1 MRISDWSSDRVL
13 FRSDLGNDREA
24 RVEPAPTTAP
34 IMHAQEALQNVA
46 TAIIRPETMSNA
58 DVQALGGRQGRCAV
72 VLTEVAFPSFLY
84 LPQGS
89 GAIKLNGKLIVLPR
103 TGEKQFADGG
113 LSVTLRSVAEKGA
126 AGLPARSEAHTSEL
140 QSLMRI
146 PYAIFCLKK

>member
-1 MRISDWSSDRVL
+1 
-13 FRSDLGNDREA
+13 
-24 RVEPAPTTAP
+24 
-34 IMHAQEALQNVA
+34 
-46 TAIIRPETMSNA
+46 MSNA

-113 LSVTLRSVAEKGA
+113 LSVTLRPVPEKGR
-126 AGLPARSEAHTSEL
+126 AGLPAWEL
-140 QSLMRI
+140 THVPPAATDGRGYKGYVQGYRRGKNGKRI
-146 PYAIFCLKK
+146 EEEGKEVG

>member
-1 MRISDWSSDRVL
+1 
-13 FRSDLGNDREA
+13 
-24 RVEPAPTTAP
+24 
-34 IMHAQEALQNVA
+34 MHAQEELQNGA
-46 TAIIRPETMSNA
+46 TAIIKPETMSNA

-113 LSVTLRSVAEKGA
+113 LSVTLRSVAEKDRKSTH
-126 AGLPARSEAHTSEL
+126 LNSSH
-140 QSLMRI
+140 
-146 PYAIFCLKK
+146 

>member
-1 MRISDWSSDRVL
+1 
-13 FRSDLGNDREA
+13 
-24 RVEPAPTTAP
+24 
-34 IMHAQEALQNVA
+34 
-46 TAIIRPETMSNA
+46 MSNA

-126 AGLPARSEAHTSEL
+126 AGLPRSEERRGGKECGSTCRYRWAADS
-140 QSLMRI
+140 
-146 PYAIFCLKK
+146 